1 VAAGLAAVGALCF
14 ALVRIALIDVPPADQ
29 PSASNVFVTLYEP
42 PPGHLEAAIN
52 ISDGQAWAALGADP
66 TASHPERFK
75 DGPAELVYRAQRPL
89 YGWLIWGLSLGQRGG
104 VAPALLALTCVSI
117 GALAAGAVV
126 LADRLGRN
134 PTFAPFA
141 VLMPGAMLSVVIV
154 CPEALSVALALFGV
168 AAWLGSRRARP
179 LAVLL
184 LTLAVLGRET
194 LVLVPMTLAV
204 HQFLLEPRDDRR
216 SWRDVVD
223 LAPLAV
229 PALVYGA
236 WVVSLRARHGVW
248 PSDAASLERLATPF
262 HGWAQALPR
271 LELARTGSF
280 VLAAVLL
287 IAAFVRAP
295 RSVASWIAAAFALST
310 IVMGENVLATESYRP
325 LLAMYVFAFIA
336 VLPRA
341 AVLDAAPA
349 GVGEASPS
357 VPQ

>member
-1 VAAGLAAVGALCF
+1 MLATVGALCF
-14 ALVRIALIDVPPADQ
+14 ALVRISLIDVPPRDQ

-42 PPGHLEAAIN
+42 PSGHLEAAIN

-89 YGWLIWGLSLGQRGG
+89 YGWLVWLLSLGHVGG
-104 VAPALLALTCVSI
+104 VAPALLALTGASI
-117 GALAAGAVV
+117 GALAAGAVI
-126 LADRLGRN
+126 LADRLGRD
-134 PTFAPFA
+134 PTFAPFV
-141 VLMPGAMLSVVIV
+141 VLMPGAMLSVVIL

-168 AAWLGSRRARP
+168 AAWFGSRRARP

-194 LVLVPMTLAV
+194 LVLVPVTLAV
-204 HQFLLEPRDDRR
+204 HQFVLEPRAGRR

-223 LAPLAV
+223 VAPLAL
-229 PALVYGA
+229 PALVYAG
-236 WVVSLRARHGVW
+236 WVVSLHARHGVW
-248 PSDAASLERLATPF
+248 PSDAASLERLAAPF

-271 LELARTGSF
+271 FEFARTGSF

-325 LLAMYVFAFIA
+325 LLAMYVFAFVA
-336 VLPRA
+336 VLPRSS
-341 AVLDAAPA
+341 VRETA
-349 GVGEASPS
+349 GVGVGERLPS